1 VNRSNHSP
9 VALPRF
15 IRFFVVK
22 LSPFSV
28 FLGEKICF
36 VTVLISNSLVC
47 LLKTVGLLVRLHIR
61 QLVHKVHKL
70 DWLFGTDEKH
80 HPVTIGV
87 PL

>member
-1 VNRSNHSP
+1 
-9 VALPRF
+9 
-15 IRFFVVK
+15 
-22 LSPFSV
+22 
-28 FLGEKICF
+28 
-36 VTVLISNSLVC
+36 
-47 LLKTVGLLVRLHIR
+47 LLVRLHIR